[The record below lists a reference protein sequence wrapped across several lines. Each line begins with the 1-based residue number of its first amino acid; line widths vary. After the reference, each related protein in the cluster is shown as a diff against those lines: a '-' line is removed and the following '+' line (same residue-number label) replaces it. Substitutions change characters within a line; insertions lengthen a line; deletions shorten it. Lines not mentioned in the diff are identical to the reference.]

1 LKAKDAAF
9 TTMKSTSNIQGKSGA
24 LGKRSRGGKKKKPDD
39 SDDNDAWK
47 TIAEAAAIAV
57 IAITIVAGVA

>member
-1 LKAKDAAF
+1 
-9 TTMKSTSNIQGKSGA
+9 M
-24 LGKRSRGGKKKKPDD
+24 GKRSRGGKKKKPDD